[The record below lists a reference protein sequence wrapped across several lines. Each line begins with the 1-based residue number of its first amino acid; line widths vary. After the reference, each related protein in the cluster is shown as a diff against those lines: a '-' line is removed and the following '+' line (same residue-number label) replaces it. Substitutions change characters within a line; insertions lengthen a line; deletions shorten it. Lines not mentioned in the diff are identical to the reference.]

1 MRPSKLIT
9 IVVALAICTA
19 ARAYDIPFPYSRI
32 ANVVSADPLLV
43 PVDSNDV
50 ELITTGARFFESLL
64 DDIAGAKVSINME
77 CYKFLDDETGRM
89 VRDAIVAKAHEGVK
103 VRVVIENVTHFT
115 QPLKFYEDMR
125 AEGVHIL
132 YATDMYRPLEPIIKE
147 LNNREHRKTT
157 IIDDRIVSTGGF
169 NLTEKYL
176 ADWTDIHLRI
186 TGPVAASYAR
196 LFYNYWHYLGGELPP
211 MHIDVPAPAGDVTVQ
226 PVTGGPGLSYIPD
239 GIIKALDNAKDYI
252 WFQTG
257 YFSPPDNIL
266 EALGRAAAR
275 GVDVRLLIS
284 ERVDIHFADFLNEY
298 WLKKALE
305 RGVKVYLYQPCFNHS
320 KTIVCDDEFCAVG
333 SANIVIR
340 SMYVNFENYTFIYGR
355 DYALKM
361 KQMHIEREKD
371 CRELTL
377 EEANGWNWWRRFRQ
391 RFANIIHP
399 LM

>member
-1 MRPSKLIT
+1 MRLSKLIT
-9 IVVALAICTA
+9 IIAALTISTA
-19 ARAYDIPFPYSRI
+19 ARAYDIPFPYNRI
-32 ANVVSADPLLV
+32 ANASAENPTLA

-50 ELITTGARFFESLL
+50 ELITSGERFFGSLL
-64 DDIAGAKVSINME
+64 EDIASAKTCINME

-89 VRDAIVAKAHEGVK
+89 VRDAIVAKAREGVT

-125 AEGVHIL
+125 AQGVRIL
-132 YATDMYRPLEPIIKE
+132 YATDMYRPLEPIIRE
-147 LNNREHRKTT
+147 INNREHRKTT

-186 TGPVAASYAR
+186 TGPAAASYAR
-196 LFYNYWHYLGGELPP
+196 LFYNYWHYLGGEVPP
-211 MHIDVPAPAGDVTVQ
+211 SEIEVPAAAGDVTVQ
-226 PVTGGPGLSYIPD
+226 PLTGGPGLSYIPD
-239 GIIKALDNAKDYI
+239 GIIKALDNAQDYI

-275 GVDVRLLIS
+275 GVDVRLMIS
-284 ERVDIHFADFLNEY
+284 ERVDIRFADFLNEY
-298 WLKKALE
+298 YLKKALE
-305 RGVKVYLYQPCFNHS
+305 KGVKVYLYQPCFNHS

-340 SMYVNFENYTFIYGR
+340 SMYVNYENYTFIYGR
-355 DYALKM
+355 DYTLKM
-361 KQMHIEREKD
+361 KQMHLEREKL
-371 CRELTL
+371 CRQLTL
-377 EEANGWNWWRRFRQ
+377 EEADGWSRWRRFLQ
-391 RFANIIHP
+391 RVANIIHP
-399 LM
+399 LV